1 MLDIQNILVVDDQA
15 GMRKSLA
22 ILLKKEGFNVD
33 EAESGEYAIERL
45 KHKRFDLIITDLKM
59 SPITGIDVLKYV
71 KEKSPQS
78 EVIIMTAFSTVDSA
92 VTAMKMGAFDYIS
105 KPFKNEEILHRIRK
119 SIEHSKTVS
128 ELNEIQKKSESGKKS
143 FPIIGNSKA
152 IKEIVSLIEKISK
165 IDLPVLITGETGT
178 GKNLV
183 AKTIHINSLR
193 VDKSYVSLNCASVP
207 EYLLESELFGHTKGA
222 FTGAILDRKGLFEE
236 ADSGSFLLDE
246 IGNISKP
253 LQAKLLGALQD
264 QTIRR
269 VGSNKDK
276 SVDVRIMA
284 ATNRD
289 LEQAVVEGEF
299 REDLYYRLKVL
310 HIHVPP
316 LREYREDI
324 PLLAD
329 YFLDICRGRFKKPDI
344 RFSPEVI
351 DALYKYYY
359 PGNVRELHNII
370 CHAIVIS
377 SGPMITIEDLPSNVI
392 QQISERAT
400 LSKNFTKPQALEEWE
415 KEIIL
420 QSIKKHSRN
429 LAMVCKDLRIGRTTL
444 WRKMKK
450 YQII

>member
-1 MLDIQNILVVDDQA
+1 MSDIQDILVVDDQT

-33 EAESGEYAIERL
+33 EAESGEYAIRSLDNKQFEL
-45 KHKRFDLIITDLKM
+45 VITDLKM
-59 SPITGIDVLKYV
+59 SPLTGIDVLKYV
-71 KEKSPQS
+71 KAKYPQTQ
-78 EVIIMTAFSTVDSA
+78 VIIMTAYGTVDSA

-119 SIEHSKTVS
+119 SIEHTKTTR
-128 ELNEIQKKSESGKKS
+128 ELNEIQKESESGKKL
-143 FPIIGNSKA
+143 FPIIGKSKA
-152 IKEIVSLIEKISK
+152 IKEIVSLIEKIAK
-165 IDLPVLITGETGT
+165 IDLPVLIIGETGT

-193 VDKSYVSLNCASVP
+193 ADKPYVSLNCATVP

-253 LQAKLLGALQD
+253 LQAKLLGVLQD

-269 VGSNKDK
+269 VGSNRDK
-276 SVDVRIMA
+276 TINLRIMA

-289 LEQAVVEGEF
+289 LEQAVMEGEF

-310 HIHVPP
+310 HIHIPP
-316 LREYREDI
+316 LREYNEDI
-324 PLLAD
+324 PLLANH
-329 YFLDICRGRFKKPDI
+329 FLNICRNKFKKPEI
-344 RFSPEVI
+344 HFSPEVI
-351 DALYKYYY
+351 DVLYQYNY
-359 PGNVRELHNII
+359 PGNVRELHNIV
-370 CHAIVIS
+370 CQAVLIS
-377 SGPMITIEDLPSNVI
+377 SGSVITRADLPANI
-392 QQISERAT
+392 TQQISET
-400 LSKNFTKPQALEEWE
+400 TPLSNDSTRPKALEEWE

-420 QSIKKHSRN
+420 QSIKKHSHN
-429 LAMVCKDLRIGRTTL
+429 LAMVCKEIKIGRTTL

-450 YQII
+450 YNIL